1 MKKLLTVAVLASAAA
16 AYAVDTAVVGTVGV
30 TKVTTG
36 AKNTI
41 IVTSYSELGT
51 GETMAVSNVVKT
63 ATLPAKTKLY
73 VLNGGTAYEG
83 YTLTGGKWERDV
95 NYAVTAQ
102 GIGDSSESTGTDVP
116 TLNVGKGFWLSL
128 PDGESTTQT
137 VVIYGQPPA
146 VTNLAITTAG
156 TYLVGN
162 PTQGNKAP
170 TIQTPAHG
178 DSILFFEDGAT
189 FPTVYKS
196 NGTAWKCGRNTS
208 ASLPTVTAGTG
219 FWYIAKGT
227 SAVIKW

>member
-30 TKVTTG
+30 TKVAVS

-41 IVTSYSELGT
+41 IVTSYSELGS
-51 GETMAVSNVVKT
+51 GEKMAVSNVVKT
-63 ATLPAKTKLY
+63 ATLPEYTKLY
-73 VLNGGTAYEG
+73 ALNGGTAYEG
-83 YTLTGGKWERDV
+83 YTLTGGKWVRDL

-102 GIGDSSESTGTDVP
+102 GIGASSESTGTDVP
-116 TLNVGKGFWLSL
+116 TLDVGKGFWLSL
-128 PDGESTTQT
+128 PDAVSYSAN

-162 PTQGNKAP
+162 PTQGDKAP
-170 TIQTPAHG
+170 TIQTPAKG
-178 DSILFFEDGAT
+178 DSILIFQNGGT
-189 FPTVYKS
+189 FPTVYKTD
-196 NGTAWKCGRNTS
+196 GTSWKCGSNTS

-227 SAVIKW
+227 SAVIQW